1 MRICAVSLLIFLLS
15 LSSCSG
21 ISERKG
27 IEFSGERAF
36 HYLVAQCDFGPRY
49 PGSPG
54 HKLAEGYLSSELR
67 RWCDEVHLQRFKART
82 SSGKELELVNIIG
95 VINPKRSDVG
105 EVKTILICAHWDTRP
120 FAERERNSK
129 ETPILGANDG
139 ASGVAV
145 LLELARVLS
154 SFRPKVRVL
163 FALFDGEDYG
173 MDTRDMFLGSRYFA
187 KNFWKYKPDLGILL
201 DMVGDK
207 DLDIYI
213 EENSWVAAPELV
225 DLVWGVAE
233 ELGISAFHRSIKY
246 RIMDDHIPLIEAGV
260 KCIDI
265 IDFDYPYWHTT
276 RDTPDKCSPD
286 SLKAVGEVV
295 LKAIRKMEAKK

>member
-1 MRICAVSLLIFLLS
+1 MRICAGSLLIIFLPLFN
-15 LSSCSG
+15 CSG

-27 IEFSGERAF
+27 TEFSGRRAF
-36 HYLVAQCDFGPRY
+36 DHLIAQCDFGPRY

-54 HKLAEGYLSSELR
+54 HKLAEGYLSSELG
-67 RWCDEVHLQRFKART
+67 RWCDEIHLQRFKART

-95 VINPKRSDVG
+95 VINPRRPIIGKA
-105 EVKTILICAHWDTRP
+105 KTILICAHWDTRP
-120 FAERERNSK
+120 FAEMEKNSK

-154 SFRPKVRVL
+154 SSRPKARVL

-187 KNFWKYKPDLGILL
+187 KKFWKYKPDLGILL

-213 EENSWVAAPELV
+213 EENSWAAAPELV

-233 ELGISAFHRSIKY
+233 ELGISAFHRSVKY
-246 RIMDDHIPLIEAGV
+246 RIIDDHIPLIEAGV
-260 KCIDI
+260 KCIDV
-265 IDFDYPYWHTT
+265 IDFDYPHWHTT

-286 SLKAVGEVV
+286 SLKAIGDVV
-295 LKAIRKMEAKK
+295 LKAIRRIGAEK